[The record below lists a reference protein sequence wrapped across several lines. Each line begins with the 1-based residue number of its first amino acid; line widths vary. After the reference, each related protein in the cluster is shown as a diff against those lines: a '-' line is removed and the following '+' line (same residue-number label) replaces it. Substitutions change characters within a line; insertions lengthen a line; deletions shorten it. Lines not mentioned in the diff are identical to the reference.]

1 MTKALSLKNLKMKK
15 GLRQQVEES
24 DRSKGKDTRFLNYY
38 DLNFNEKMKVLII
51 PDKNGE
57 LWSEFK
63 LHGPNLKNRRVGT
76 INCSYTSNNQECPAC
91 QHGFDLLNLQKET
104 GNIEYKEEAKKWF
117 GREYTIMSV
126 LVLESPIE
134 VQESPDGNQIKLM
147 YVPFNMRKVIKEA
160 IIEGQVEEDMITS
173 IPFIIKK
180 TKNQGNQAAYDSS
193 YFARETVTDEEL
205 EYFDDL
211 LVEQYDYSDLDII
224 PDSTTTEEVRE
235 WLEKALD
242 IIEEHGYD
250 SDTKERDT
258 KEEKPAPRKGR
269 VQENDD
275 DGPEEGQDEP
285 AEEEKEEE
293 APVRKP
299 GGLRDKLLKAKRS
312 A

>member
-1 MTKALSLKNLKMKK
+1 
-15 GLRQQVEES
+15 
-24 DRSKGKDTRFLNYY
+24 
-38 DLNFNEKMKVLII
+38 
-51 PDKNGE
+51 
-57 LWSEFK
+57 
-63 LHGPNLKNRRVGT
+63 
-76 INCSYTSNNQECPAC
+76 
-91 QHGFDLLNLQKET
+91 
-104 GNIEYKEEAKKWF
+104 
-117 GREYTIMSV
+117 
-126 LVLESPIE
+126 
-134 VQESPDGNQIKLM
+134 M

-275 DGPEEGQDEP
+275 DEPEEGQDEP